1 MSVCGFHG
9 GPATVPCDA
18 NCDMWLW
25 EATTSKPKQ
34 VTEINTA
41 AGRLEIEARWLEII
55 AYLTSAWLL
64 IGAVGTVL
72 VIVFTASA
80 WGFLFMVPCAACA
93 VLTWIQI
100 GRVTSMIDAL
110 RRDDD

>member
-1 MSVCGFHG
+1 
-9 GPATVPCDA
+9 
-18 NCDMWLW
+18 MWLW